1 MLRLAEVENK
11 ELKDS
16 LRYVELQLA
25 KTRENYSQ
33 ICGKFEEATEEVQKC
48 HEQINRQSNINHAQT
63 Q

>member
-25 KTRENYSQ
+25 KTRENYKDM
-33 ICGKFEEATEEVQKC
+33 CRKHEE
-48 HEQINRQSNINHAQT
+48 S
-63 Q
+63 